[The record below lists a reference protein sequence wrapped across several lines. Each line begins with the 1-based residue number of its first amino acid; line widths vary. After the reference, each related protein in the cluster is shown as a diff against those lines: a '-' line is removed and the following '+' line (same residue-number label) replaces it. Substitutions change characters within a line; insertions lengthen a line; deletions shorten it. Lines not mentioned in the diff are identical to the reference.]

1 MNDNEITTSIKSAHH
16 TLQATSATTVVD
28 GEGRRPMASRV
39 GMPGVHDGEGRQDLR
54 VRQRAHHLPEV
65 PRQVGRAA
73 TMSRLHGGDAAT
85 PEQGRW

>member
-1 MNDNEITTSIKSAHH
+1 
-16 TLQATSATTVVD
+16 
-28 GEGRRPMASRV
+28 
-39 GMPGVHDGEGRQDLR
+39 MPGVHDGEGRQDLR